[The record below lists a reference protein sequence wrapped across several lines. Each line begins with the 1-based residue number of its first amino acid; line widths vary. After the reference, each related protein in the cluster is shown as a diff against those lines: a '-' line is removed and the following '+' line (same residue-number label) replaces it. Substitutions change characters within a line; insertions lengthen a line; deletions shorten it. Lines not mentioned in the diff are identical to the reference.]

1 VQIKD
6 HVKSI
11 RNSTLYTLL
20 LCSLFIALPS
30 RAQHIPYQ
38 GIVFQCEASQLE
50 PIQQEMSA
58 YFKVLKLEETWVNK
72 RPFIGGIAYTLASS
86 ENDSN
91 TLTLRG
97 QKKYAITTEKI
108 TLNNQHSATNDCK
121 KKTAKKK
128 VKPIDTV
135 SRKEILLALLQ
146 RGRITQFSG
155 QDCSVQR
162 LQEHIRVR
170 QQIVA
175 WSQDL
180 NWIWP
185 NGGSAQ
191 WNKRYWNKG
200 TPQPNISPFTAL
212 RDSFFSQ
219 SKYAI
224 GCFTA
229 AKLVMA
235 HAISDYYLQIKSDQ
249 ATSTRLSERLLQD
262 DEPLVNI
269 EPGAMWY
276 FESDFDSAEQLRE
289 GKLLTLIDEVAGD
302 NFVPGDWAYFLNTDT
317 ASYAQTG
324 YEGSNAIYLGN
335 GRFADFYNDSNHSY
349 TLKEKIDEVYQW
361 RNGVFNRIRD
371 QKKIRPLTESA
382 YQELLNTPKQG
393 GLLLPYRATPI
404 LFSEHTPRSL
414 YQKK

>member
-11 RNSTLYTLL
+11 RNSTFYTIL
-20 LCSLFIALPS
+20 LCSLFIAIPS
-30 RAQHIPYQ
+30 RAQQISYQ

-58 YFKVLKLEETWVNK
+58 YFKALKLEETWVNK
-72 RPFIGGIAYTLASS
+72 RSFIGGIAYTLATP
-86 ENDSN
+86 EKDSN
-91 TLTLRG
+91 TLTLRD

-108 TLNNQHSATNDCK
+108 TLNNQPSAANYDK
-121 KKTAKKK
+121 KQN
-128 VKPIDTV
+128 VKHITTV

-146 RGRITQFSG
+146 RGRSTQFIG
-155 QDCSVQR
+155 KDCSVQR
-162 LQEHIRVR
+162 LQEHIGVR
-170 QQIVA
+170 QHIVA
-175 WSQDL
+175 WSQNL

-185 NGGSAQ
+185 NGGRAQ
-191 WNKRYWNKG
+191 WNTRYWNKG
-200 TPQPNISPFTAL
+200 TPLPNISPFTAL
-212 RDSFFSQ
+212 RDSFLSQ
-219 SKYAI
+219 NKYAI

-235 HAISDYYLQIKSDQ
+235 HAISDYYLHVKSDQ
-249 ATSTRLSERLLQD
+249 ARSTRISERLLQD

-361 RNGVFNRIRD
+361 RNGVFNRVRD
-371 QKKIRPLTESA
+371 QKKIQPLTEND
-382 YQELLNTPKQG
+382 YQKLLNTPKQG

-404 LFSEHTPRSL
+404 FFSEHTPRSL
-414 YQKK
+414 YQKSE